1 MVNGIFLYYP
11 NAGYLERTQV
21 ALRGL
26 DLPIEKIQVN
36 RETVSNLV
44 PGTLQDGAESW
55 LILFHSDSSREGLIL
70 PFPDKNH
77 FSERFQDSIDDLLLV
92 IMEFRDRDFW
102 YELLRTFFRQHGR
115 FQYLRTDVPL
125 NSLINPEQE
134 PQQEAQEIR
143 QTVRLF
149 QETSQNIQQR
159 RVGTLRKAQR
169 ENDFS
174 VLGELDNVFSKAA
187 DKLFGNIGNIRSR
200 RFEEVVP
207 PIVYDFWDVMD
218 GETMRFLITSETVT
232 KFADKHS
239 PSNFDYS
246 APGCGL
252 WKAVERELNLSL
264 VLHLRREAGIVKS
277 VSMPWKSSENI
288 SGKFPVLTGENRS
301 VDLSERESKRSENLK
316 GMMLGDM
323 QYMLELGRC
332 NTVEVRLENLFSPGD
347 SMLQYLLNQ
356 PSGAKDLSGHLEE
369 IRRLRNG
376 HAHINAM
383 SREKFGELR
392 NLILPSSRRSSS
404 KTCLIKI
411 LQLKSKVLKY
421 WENKGDCFTKSKMS
435 VTTEEHKTIE
445 FGLYNRMSVKP
456 TTRGTMEL
464 VAKGV
469 RGLPYCS
476 IATFKK
482 IEEANAALESL
493 AQAADAGKSWNALE
507 FKQNLETVS
516 QY

>member
-11 NAGYLERTQV
+11 NAGYLERTQA
-21 ALRGL
+21 ALRRL
-26 DLPIEKIQVN
+26 DLPIEKIRVN

-55 LILFHSDSSREGLIL
+55 LILFHSDFSREGLIL
-70 PFPDKNH
+70 PFPGENH
-77 FSERFQDSIDDLLLV
+77 FSERFRDSIDALLLV
-92 IMEFRDRDFW
+92 IGEFRDGDFW
-102 YELLRTFFRQHGR
+102 SESFRTFFGRHGR

-134 PQQEAQEIR
+134 PQQETQEIR

-159 RVGTLRKAQR
+159 RVGISRKAQR
-169 ENDFS
+169 ENTFS

-187 DKLFGNIGNIRSR
+187 DKLFGNIRSR

-232 KFADKHS
+232 KFADKYS

-252 WKAVERELNLSL
+252 WKTVERELNLSL
-264 VLHLRREAGIVKS
+264 VLHLRREADIVKS

-347 SMLQYLLNQ
+347 PMLQYLLNQ
-356 PSGAKDLSGHLEE
+356 SRGAGGLSWCLEK
-369 IRRLRNG
+369 IRQLRNG

-392 NLILPSSRRSSS
+392 HLILPSPRRASSE
-404 KTCLIKI
+404 TCLIKI
-411 LQLKSKVLKY
+411 LQLKSEVLKY
-421 WENKGDCFTKSKMS
+421 WENKGDCFTKSGMS
-435 VTTEEHKTIE
+435 VTTEERKTIT
-445 FGLYNRMSVKP
+445 FDLYNRVSVKP
-456 TTRGTMEL
+456 TTRGTVEL

-469 RGLPYCS
+469 RSLPCCS

-482 IEEANAALESL
+482 IEEANAALASL
-493 AQAADAGKSWNALE
+493 AQAAAAGNSWNACE
-507 FKQNLETVS
+507 FKRNLETKHLGN
-516 QY
+516 